1 MRHKFFTLAIS
12 LLVFAF
18 AANAQKITNSVAKL
32 SFSDQVSQK
41 VEKEAERP
49 NMVRNYHSLTGTKA
63 ELFSEDFSSGALPTD
78 WQNVDNDG
86 SGQIW
91 EFDNP
96 GGRTINTTTNANSFA
111 ILDSDNYGSGGSQD
125 ADLISPTIDLSSNST
140 VIVEFEHYFNH
151 YSGSSATLSY
161 SIDDGAS
168 WTVYQTWSADTDNA
182 ALFSQD
188 LTAEVAGESTVKF
201 KWNYVGSWGMYW
213 AIDDVIVYEPELY
226 QFSLTVPEG
235 VAVEADASHFYTVSI
250 SNTGINGDDFTPAID
265 GVGSWTYELVD
276 AADSVTALTTPVT
289 IAAGDSYDF
298 LIKVTV
304 PA

>member
-1 MRHKFFTLAIS
+1 MRHKLFTLAIS
-12 LLVFAF
+12 MLVFAF
-18 AANAQKITNSVAKL
+18 AANAQKMNSAFKVPPGKQEVQKKMDGKQALHETSLKKQEMEQKKT
-32 SFSDQVSQK
+32 FTPARQTHIYYSQG
-41 VEKEAERP
+41 
-49 NMVRNYHSLTGTKA
+49 NSKA
-63 ELFSEDFSSGALPTD
+63 EIFAEDFSSGALPTD

-96 GGRTINTTTNANSFA
+96 GGRTINTTTNANGFA
-111 ILDSDNYGSGGSQD
+111 ILDSDNYGGGGSQD

-201 KWNYVGSWGMYW
+201 KWNYV
-213 AIDDVIVYEPELY
+213 
-226 QFSLTVPEG
+226 
-235 VAVEADASHFYTVSI
+235 
-250 SNTGINGDDFTPAID
+250 
-265 GVGSWTYELVD
+265 
-276 AADSVTALTTPVT
+276 
-289 IAAGDSYDF
+289 
-298 LIKVTV
+298 
-304 PA
+304 